1 MLLGISGTLGALV
14 AYEGIYCSTFF
25 VVELDAFDF
34 TVLLEVGSE
43 LLLSGVLWEVL
54 HVQVASLL

>member
-14 AYEGIYCSTFF
+14 ANEGINCSTFF
-25 VVELDAFDF
+25 VVELDAFNF